1 MSGFPV
7 KGILFDKD
15 GTLIQF
21 HSFWVP
27 IAEEF
32 TDHLLS
38 SMDANE
44 TASGLKE
51 TLLESIGLFPDGKV
65 DSKGYLAG
73 GTTAD
78 IAGAYLKVLSKY
90 GFGPEQTAGLHEWM
104 TEEIYRLT
112 QAHRDQLLPTADLEN
127 VLPRLR
133 DKGLK
138 LGIATADDYEST
150 LFFLNKYG
158 IAHYFDFIG
167 TSDRYEKKPS
177 PVMMNEFCGLTGLQP
192 SEVAIVGDT
201 LTDMRFAHNSEAGLA
216 IGVLSG
222 TSQREELAPYAG
234 LILPSVGE
242 LIDKQDQLAWRA
254 TRQE

>member
-1 MSGFPV
+1 MTTHQL

-27 IAEEF
+27 IAEEL
-32 TDHLLS
+32 TDRLLAELNGGLPAS
-38 SMDANE
+38 
-44 TASGLKE
+44 SGLKE
-51 TLLESIGLFPDGKV
+51 KLLQSIGLNANGKV

-78 IAGAYLKVLSKY
+78 IAGAYGEVLEASGY
-90 GFGPEQTAGLHEWM
+90 GIEHMQRLLPWITD
-104 TEEIYRLT
+104 EIYRLT
-112 QAHRDQLLPTADLEN
+112 QVHRDQLLPTTDLN
-127 VLPRLR
+127 SLLPLLK

-138 LGIATADDYEST
+138 LGIATADDLEST

-158 IAHYFDFIG
+158 IAGYFDFIG

-177 PVMMNEFCGLTGLQP
+177 PVMMNEFCKLTGLQP
-192 SEVAIVGDT
+192 SEVAIAGDT
-201 LTDMRFAHNSEAGLA
+201 LTDMGFAQQSNAGLA

-222 TSQREELAPYAG
+222 TSEREELAPYAG
-234 LILPSVGE
+234 LILPSVGD
-242 LIDKQDQLAWRA
+242 LAYIDFHRKSDNR
-254 TRQE
+254 

>member
-1 MSGFPV
+1 MSDFPV
-7 KGILFDKD
+7 KGVLFDKD

-27 IAEEF
+27 IAEEL

-38 SMDANE
+38 NMNVNE
-44 TASGLKE
+44 PTSGLKAR
-51 TLLESIGLFPDGKV
+51 LLESIGLGENGKV

-78 IAGAYLKVLSKY
+78 ISGAYLKVLAAY

-104 TEEIYRLT
+104 TDEIYRLT
-112 QAHRDQLLPTADLEN
+112 QAHRDQLLPTADLATL
-127 VLPRLR
+127 LPRLK

-138 LGIATADDYEST
+138 LGIATADDHEST

-177 PVMMNEFCGLTGLQP
+177 PVMMNEFCALTGLHP
-192 SEVAIVGDT
+192 SEVAVAGDT
-201 LTDMRFAHNSEAGLA
+201 LTDMRFAQNSEAGLA

-222 TSQREELAPYAG
+222 TSEREELAPYAG
-234 LILPSVGE
+234 LILPSVGD
-242 LIDKQDQLAWRA
+242 LIDEQDQLAWHA
-254 TRQE
+254 ARQE